1 MGRFTPR
8 RFSGHPGG
16 AVEGD
21 TAAVIPF
28 WMSLVFSQ
36 KRDLSAWLSRAG
48 NLREGLARRLQLKAG
63 SRLPIT
69 GTHQR
74 PA

>member
-1 MGRFTPR
+1 
-8 RFSGHPGG
+8 
-16 AVEGD
+16 
-21 TAAVIPF
+21 
-28 WMSLVFSQ
+28 MSLVFGQ

-48 NLREGLARRLQLKAG
+48 NLREGLARRLQLKVG